1 MNQLVE
7 RFATLPRSQRLLV
20 ALLAYVLIVLVAWFA
35 LLSPVI
41 DETDAAVNERTTLQ
55 GERSSI
61 KERAESLPEVQAE
74 LERMKGDLVQALT
87 ELPNDREIP
96 GLLSEIDGL
105 AKRSGLDV
113 KRFQPLPESFDEY
126 YAEVPVQIVMA
137 GSYHEVAIFFDRVRR
152 MNRIV
157 SIEDIEITDPVLTGT
172 ETKLTVSGKVTTF
185 RFLTEDELKESRAN
199 ADGKKRRDGDGGG
212 E

>member
-1 MNQLVE
+1 M
-7 RFATLPRSQRLLV
+7 
-20 ALLAYVLIVLVAWFA
+20 LIAIVAWFT

-41 DETDAAVNERTTLQ
+41 DETSAAVNERTTLQ

-61 KERAESLPEVQAE
+61 KERAESLPQAQAE
-74 LERMKGDLVQALT
+74 LERMKADLVKALT

-113 KRFQPLPESFDEY
+113 KRFQPLPESLDEY
-126 YAEVPVQIVMA
+126 YAEVPVQIVMS

-185 RFLTEDELKESRAN
+185 RFLTEEELTASRAQ
-199 ADGKKRRDGDGGG
+199 ADGKKRRESGGGG